1 MGMHAMARILITSG
15 PTRQYLDPVRYL
27 TNASSGRMG
36 AALAAAALDLGHA
49 VTIVSGPVEISYP
62 TAATVIPVVSTEE
75 MLAAA
80 RDAFEHCDGL
90 IGAAAP
96 CDYRPE
102 RVQEQ
107 KIAKTGEPLLL
118 RLLETDDVVATLAAE
133 KGRRWVIGFAL
144 ETDDHRLRALA
155 KLERKRCDLMVSNSV
170 EAISS
175 LENRVEILD
184 PAGVVLREAS
194 GGKDHVAREIL
205 AVIQDRL
212 IAPAKAAN
220 R

>member
-1 MGMHAMARILITSG
+1 MARILITSG

-36 AALAAAALDLGHA
+36 AALAAAALELGHE
-49 VTIVSGPVEISYP
+49 VTVVSGPVEVPYPAAAEVIS
-62 TAATVIPVVSTEE
+62 VVSTEE

-80 RDAFEHCDGL
+80 RDAFQRCDGL

-102 RVQEQ
+102 RVEPH

-118 RLLETDDVVATLAAE
+118 RLLETDDVVATLAAA
-133 KGRRWVIGFAL
+133 KGSRWVVGFAL

-155 KLERKRCDLMVSNSV
+155 KLERKRCDLMVSNGV
-170 EAISS
+170 EAMNAFD
-175 LENRVEILD
+175 NRVEILD
-184 PAGVVLREAS
+184 PAGVVLRQAS
-194 GGKDHVAREIL
+194 GRKEAVAGEIL
-205 AVIQDRL
+205 AVIQERL
-212 IAPAKAAN
+212 IRSRGTA
-220 R
+220 